1 MCQMIVQNTCP
12 ALLKVE
18 PAFSYLFNRKTCV
31 LLDDVKLKSLNYEIL
46 NAMESTSR
54 VEARRNAGYIYAI
67 RHGARHIFDAYP
79 ETYISA
85 KIPLEVF
92 LYIYT

>member
-1 MCQMIVQNTCP
+1 M
-12 ALLKVE
+12 
-18 PAFSYLFNRKTCV
+18 
-31 LLDDVKLKSLNYEIL
+31 LLDDVKLKTLNYEIL
-46 NAMESTSR
+46 NAMEPTSR

-85 KIPLEVF
+85 KIPLEVIVF
-92 LYIYT
+92 KFSNV

>member
-1 MCQMIVQNTCP
+1 
-12 ALLKVE
+12 
-18 PAFSYLFNRKTCV
+18 
-31 LLDDVKLKSLNYEIL
+31 
-46 NAMESTSR
+46 MESTSR

-85 KIPLEVF
+85 KIPLEV
-92 LYIYT
+92 LYANFCIIIYDYYTIKNKLRENSI